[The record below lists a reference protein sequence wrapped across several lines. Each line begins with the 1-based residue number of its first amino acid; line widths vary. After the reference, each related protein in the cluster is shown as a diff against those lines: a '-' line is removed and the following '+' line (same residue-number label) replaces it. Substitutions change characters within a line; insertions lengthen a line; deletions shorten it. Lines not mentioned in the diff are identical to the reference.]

1 MEKSKLIKYYF
12 IETTRQGYFTIS
24 STFDYEQVK
33 DRARRQMGNYFRTN
47 EAALG
52 ALSRIHDV
60 FKQSKVVKEGISE
73 ADLVGGDRT
82 SELVA
87 MRVFVARALR
97 DEGFTHQQIADRL
110 KKDRTTIIYY
120 LYHYKETEFYKGL

>member
-12 IETTRQGYFTIS
+12 IETTQQGYFTIS

-52 ALSRIHDV
+52 ALARIHDI
-60 FKQSKVVKEGISE
+60 FKQTKVGSE
-73 ADLVGGDRT
+73 MSESDLTGSNRK

-87 MRVFVARALR
+87 MRVFIARTLHKQ
-97 DEGFTHQQIADRL
+97 GFTHQEIADRL
-110 KKDRTTIIYY
+110 KRDRTTIIYY